1 MSEITDEHIEHL
13 KHKDF
18 KNKKHKEGCTC
29 GYCELK
35 RWEKQQQQLRKE
47 FNKLI
52 SEGFVSVT
60 KHPQLDLWIYNY
72 TSKCQYHRVWNDITI
87 KCRGLIMDSNDRI
100 IANPFPKFFN
110 LGEEG
115 MTIKNLPSEIPQI
128 TEKVSGSLGIL
139 YDNMDSPAVSTRG
152 SFESPMAVWGTNWL
166 FEKGFEMADF
176 KKEYTYL
183 FEIIYK
189 ENKIICDYNAEE
201 LVLLA
206 VRHIATGNEISHIE
220 EAERLDITPVRM
232 FNISLNEAIAMLNGM
247 KGGEQE
253 GFVVKYNN
261 GLRVKL
267 KCEDYVRIH
276 RIISGFSRKH
286 IIEAMENG
294 NDMFLNELPDEV
306 YNEAKAIINEIKE
319 KREAIMKSAKATAEK
334 AKKLKT
340 RKEQALLILQS
351 AYLGVSF
358 PLLDNNLENAIN
370 AVWTVIKKE
379 EK

>member
-1 MSEITDEHIEHL
+1 
-13 KHKDF
+13 
-18 KNKKHKEGCTC
+18 
-29 GYCELK
+29 
-35 RWEKQQQQLRKE
+35 
-47 FNKLI
+47 
-52 SEGFVSVT
+52 
-60 KHPQLDLWIYNY
+60 
-72 TSKCQYHRVWNDITI
+72 
-87 KCRGLIMDSNDRI
+87 MDSSDRI
-100 IANPFPKFFN
+100 VANPFSKFFN

-115 MTIKNLPSEIPQI
+115 MTVANLPPEIPEI

-152 SFESPMAVWGTNWL
+152 SFESPMAVWGTKWL
-166 FEKGFEMADF
+166 SGKGFEMGDF

-189 ENKIICDYNAEE
+189 ENKIICDYNIEE

-206 VRHIATGNEISHIE
+206 VRHTAMGNEINHIE
-220 EAERLDITPVRM
+220 EAEQLGITPVKT
-232 FNISLNEAIAMLNGM
+232 FNLSLDEAIAKLDGM
-247 KGGEQE
+247 KGEKQE

-267 KCEDYVRIH
+267 KCEDYIRIH

-294 NDMFLNELPDEV
+294 NAMFLNELPDELH
-306 YNEAKAIINEIKE
+306 NEAKVIINEIEE
-319 KREAIMKSAKATAEK
+319 KKQAIMKSAKLIAEK
-334 AKKLKT
+334 AKKLET

-351 AYLGVSF
+351 EYPGVSF
-358 PLLDNNLENAIN
+358 PLLDNNPENAIN

-379 EK
+379 ER